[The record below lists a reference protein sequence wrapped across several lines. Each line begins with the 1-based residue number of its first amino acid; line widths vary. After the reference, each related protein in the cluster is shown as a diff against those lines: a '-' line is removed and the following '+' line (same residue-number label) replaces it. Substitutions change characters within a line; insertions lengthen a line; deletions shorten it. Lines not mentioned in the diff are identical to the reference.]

1 MNRFEWWIESRHIY
15 LFKNGRRR
23 IRGVVCSDKSDGR
36 IYWILLMAREEM
48 TLRTIQCCR
57 DSCRFLQNGDG
68 LVDWFVHHQFDWTW
82 TLNIIQNRILLVK
95 NDIQY
100 GIGFVDR
107 AFTSKKNTWHSAPKK
122 SKLSH
127 SHLIHKNN
135 IVRHTSLYR
144 ALLRNP
150 ARRDVLFLVATAV
163 AELDDTI
170 LHGMFFSEIKTAFC
184 LLLLTNSVQD
194 LAINVDGT

>member
-107 AFTSKKNTWHSAPKK
+107 AFTRKKNTWHSALKYYYFK
-122 SKLSH
+122 SFTLYICASH
-127 SHLIHKNN
+127 FNT
-135 IVRHTSLYR
+135 TSSYR
-144 ALLRNP
+144 ALLQ
-150 ARRDVLFLVATAV
+150 
-163 AELDDTI
+163 
-170 LHGMFFSEIKTAFC
+170 
-184 LLLLTNSVQD
+184 NS
-194 LAINVDGT
+194 AC